1 LGGIVEMGV
10 DVVDRRGLDDA
21 GNAGGERFSHGIGII
36 KCQRSALWQL
46 QITELS

>member
-21 GNAGGERFSHGIGII
+21 GNASGERFSHGLVRI
-36 KCQRSALWQL
+36 KGQ
-46 QITELS
+46 